1 MKRPTR
7 ILGWFPADPGNY
19 VAADRPRSHPIDRI
33 ILHVTQGSF
42 AGTLSWFGDPDS
54 GVSAHYTIRAS
65 DGAVAQS
72 VRERDIAHHAG
83 NPSYNETSIGVEH
96 EGYVDDPALFTEA
109 MLLSSTKLT
118 AYLAHKYGI
127 PADRR
132 HIIGHVEVPHP
143 DDPDRFGGANGHTD
157 PGPYLDWE
165 RYMHQVSAHLLV
177 IGGG

>member
-1 MKRPTR
+1 MKGPTR
-7 ILGWFPADPGNY
+7 FLGWFPADPKNY

-42 AGTLSWFGDPDS
+42 AGTLSWFGSPAS

-72 VRERDIAHHAG
+72 VREKDIARHAG
-83 NPSYNETSIGVEH
+83 NPSYNETSIGIEH
-96 EGYVDDPALFTEA
+96 EGYVHDPALFTEA
-109 MLLSSTKLT
+109 MCLSSTRLT

-127 PADRR
+127 PADRL
-132 HIIGHVEVPHP
+132 HITGHDEVPHP
-143 DDPDRFGGANGHTD
+143 DDPNTLGGRNRHRD
-157 PGPYLDWE
+157 PGPYLDRE
-165 RYMHQVSAHLLV
+165 RYVHQVRTHLLV